1 MKYLLTSAG
10 LPPEVS
16 PTLLKILNKSP
27 NEVRVC
33 FIPTAAD
40 PEEDKWFLEKD
51 KKRLSELGFSI
62 TEIDL
67 KQENE
72 DSLRDKLAKFDLIF
86 VEGGNTF
93 YLMKYIRESRFDKI
107 IKEFSDRDIIYIGVS
122 AGSYVAGPDISP
134 AQWKYA
140 EDKNIVGLKDLRGMG
155 LVNFIISPHY
165 RPEHEPIINKNKD
178 SVSCPIIALTDSQAV
193 LVENSNIRFIGSGEF
208 KEFK

>member
-16 PTLLKILNKSP
+16 PTLLKILNKP
-27 NEVRVC
+27 INAVRVC

-51 KKRLSELGFSI
+51 KERLSELGFKM

-93 YLMKYIRESRFDKI
+93 YLMKYIKESGFDKV

-140 EDKNIVGLKDLRGMG
+140 EDKNIVGLKDFRGMG
-155 LVNFIISPHY
+155 LVDFIISPHY

-178 SVSCPIIALTDSQAV
+178 NVSCPIIALTDSQAV
-193 LVENSNIRFIGSGEF
+193 LVENSNFRFIGSGEF